1 MLGWPP
7 NLVFALLMVA
17 AFCCC
22 VPMAMPQTHLVALC
36 SDLGIVPAHGAAML
50 SLLLGIAFFSRQM
63 WGYIS
68 DKIGGLT
75 TVLIGSAWQF
85 CAIIA
90 FSLTQNEAGLFT
102 VSALFG
108 LGFAGII
115 PAYVLAARELFP
127 AHEAGWRVPTLL
139 GCTGLRHGVGGWF
152 AGLLYDHFGYYARG
166 LRDRV
171 GLQRDQHR
179 HHRLAGYRGAASDL
193 RHGPQSRTGDA
204 MAKLSNVRSAAPD
217 LIATATLT
225 VETRGEG
232 FTDITR
238 DVARFVAEAG
248 AGDGVLLAYMRH
260 TSASLT
266 IQENADP
273 DVRADLVT
281 ALRRLAPENAGWVH
295 DTEGP
300 DDMPAHIKAM
310 LTGISLHVPVN
321 GGTLALG
328 TWQGI
333 YLIEHRARPHRREV
347 VLQFVGSRRG

>member
-1 MLGWPP
+1 
-7 NLVFALLMVA
+7 
-17 AFCCC
+17 
-22 VPMAMPQTHLVALC
+22 
-36 SDLGIVPAHGAAML
+36 
-50 SLLLGIAFFSRQM
+50 
-63 WGYIS
+63 
-68 DKIGGLT
+68 
-75 TVLIGSAWQF
+75 
-85 CAIIA
+85 
-90 FSLTQNEAGLFT
+90 
-102 VSALFG
+102 
-108 LGFAGII
+108 
-115 PAYVLAARELFP
+115 
-127 AHEAGWRVPTLL
+127 
-139 GCTGLRHGVGGWF
+139 
-152 AGLLYDHFGYYARG
+152 
-166 LRDRV
+166 
-171 GLQRDQHR
+171 
-179 HHRLAGYRGAASDL
+179 
-193 RHGPQSRTGDA
+193 
-204 MAKLSNVRSAAPD
+204 MAKLSSIRTAAPD

-238 DVARFVAEAG
+238 DVARFVAETA

-347 VLQFVGSRRG
+347 VLQFVGSAG